1 VTKRK
6 QGDNGNPTERANDN
20 PILDTREYIVKFD
33 DGDVTELTANLIAES
48 MYAQC
53 DPDGNQY
60 ALLDDIIDY
69 HHDHTAIT
77 CDGQTTVR
85 ADGWTYTKKSTIKW
99 HLCCQWKD
107 GSTVPHHGR
116 ISLT

>member
-1 VTKRK
+1 MTKRK